1 MREDLH
7 QEKKRLQQALA
18 RYTSDLQNQKEELT
32 QGIRSYKETFSE
44 KLKVSSDVLERGK
57 WVAIGLGAVWFIY
70 QLTNIIFGSGNSGHY
85 LEEGDDS
92 NTKIVVLQPKED
104 SSIIKMIKNGI
115 ATFLLNIA
123 KKELTR
129 VLEKLREGSTQS
141 EEKQ

>member
-32 QGIRSYKETFSE
+32 QGIRSYKNSFSE
-44 KLKVSSDVLERGK
+44 KLKLSSDVLEKGK
-57 WVAIGLGAVWFIY
+57 WIAIGLGAVWFIY
-70 QLTNIIFGSGNSGHY
+70 QITNILFSGGNAGNR

-92 NTKIVVLQPKED
+92 NTKIIVLQPKEE

-123 KKELTR
+123 KKELAR
-129 VLEKLREGSTQS
+129 ILEKLREGSAQP
-141 EEKQ
+141 EGK